1 MRTLE
6 ATIFSVT
13 CLLAASTTSHS
24 VEVNTTQLKEDTPN
38 SFTWLQVLQEPAK
51 IQQIRIRW
59 PTPGEIALHMAVA
72 AAITTGAALAFRHFV
87 KAWPEVHEDAI
98 AKEKLN
104 VWSSGP
110 FDCFQDMSSCCW
122 TCWCP
127 GVRWAANVDM
137 MGFFS
142 FWPAFLLFLALE
154 LLSTVPLG
162 SICCCSWLAVLTY
175 YRNKMRVV
183 FGMQGANEC
192 PTICGDC
199 VFVTCC
205 TGCAICQEA
214 RHIQTA
220 ATLNHEATAP
230 QRPLMAPVQETA

>member
-98 AKEKLN
+98 AKEN
-104 VWSSGP
+104 
-110 FDCFQDMSSCCW
+110 
-122 TCWCP
+122 
-127 GVRWAANVDM
+127 
-137 MGFFS
+137 
-142 FWPAFLLFLALE
+142 
-154 LLSTVPLG
+154 
-162 SICCCSWLAVLTY
+162 
-175 YRNKMRVV
+175 
-183 FGMQGANEC
+183 
-192 PTICGDC
+192 
-199 VFVTCC
+199 
-205 TGCAICQEA
+205 
-214 RHIQTA
+214 
-220 ATLNHEATAP
+220 
-230 QRPLMAPVQETA
+230 